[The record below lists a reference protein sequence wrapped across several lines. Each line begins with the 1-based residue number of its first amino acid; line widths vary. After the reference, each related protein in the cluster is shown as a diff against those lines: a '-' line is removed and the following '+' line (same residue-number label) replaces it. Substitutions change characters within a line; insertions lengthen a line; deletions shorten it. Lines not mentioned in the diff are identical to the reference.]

1 MDIKAFTYHKRAEKY
16 SDCQDCFGINTQN
29 NRIAISDGMTQSIF
43 PQWWAKI
50 LVDAF
55 LDNGKIPFDNIL
67 PLQNQWQEM
76 VKTEIEKQ
84 EIEGKN
90 PWLLRDIFEEGKGAG
105 ATICGFEWRKNG
117 WTCQCLGDSCLIKIN
132 KDYSIEI
139 ITSQKGQFDNHPEYL
154 DSFTDG
160 RGSPITKEG
169 DFNLK
174 ALLLVTDPFAEL
186 FQIHQEEKEFVKAR
200 YEELCKV
207 FSQESYVQLV
217 ENWRDQYNMHNDD
230 STFVLLTNFDSIEV
244 KNKLEITLDTLCLK
258 EQEELISSS
267 IAAEENKNI
276 SQSERNSIEEEF
288 RKSAEKLLSLSS
300 VEDRQSHTKLWSF
313 ITPYI
318 KPLFDIFR
326 KK

>member
-1 MDIKAFTYHKRAEKY
+1 MDIKALTYHKRAENY

-50 LVDAF
+50 LVDSF

-67 PLQNQWQEM
+67 PFQIQWQEM
-76 VKTEIEKQ
+76 VKTEIENQ
-84 EIEGKN
+84 ETEGKN
-90 PWLLRDIFEEGKGAG
+90 PWLLRDIFEERKGAG
-105 ATICGFEWRKNG
+105 ATICGFEWTDKG
-117 WTCQCLGDSCLIKIN
+117 WTCHCLGDSCLIKIN
-132 KDYSIEI
+132 NDYSIEI
-139 ITSQKGQFDNHPEYL
+139 ITSQQGQFDNHPDYL

-160 RGSPITKEG
+160 RGFPVTKYG

-174 ALLLVTDPFAEL
+174 AILLVTDPFAEL
-186 FQIHQEEKEFVKAR
+186 FQIHQEDKEFVKAR

-217 ENWRDQYNMHNDD
+217 ENWRDQFNMHNDD
-230 STFVLLTNFDSIEV
+230 STIVLLTNFDTIDI
-244 KNKLEITLDTLCLK
+244 KTKLEITLDTLCLK
-258 EQEELISSS
+258 EQEELISNNF
-267 IAAEENKNI
+267 ATEENKKI
-276 SQSERNSIEEEF
+276 SQSERNSIEDEF
-288 RKSAEKLLSLSS
+288 RKSTEKLLSLSTA
-300 VEDRQSHTKLWSF
+300 EDRQSHTKLWSF

-326 KK
+326 KQ